1 MRRKLF
7 AVSTAVMGLLVAASP
22 TVAHHGF
29 AVEFDGSKCRDV
41 TGTLTGVDW
50 QNPHAYFHMDVK
62 DADGNVASWTFEML
76 SVSALKRGGTVRR
89 DFLDNVGKVANVRA
103 CPAKGSKY
111 RAAAET
117 LKLSDGRVRIVGMPV
132 EAGRGGSPP
141 GLTINP

>member
-1 MRRKLF
+1 MRPGVF
-7 AVSTAVMGLLVAASP
+7 AVLMAVLGLLVAAPP

-29 AVEFDGSKCRDV
+29 GVEFDGSKCTDI
-41 TGTLTGVDW
+41 TGTLTALDW

-62 DADGNVASWTFEML
+62 GADGNVASWTFEML
-76 SVSALKRGGTVRR
+76 SVTALKRGGTARQ
-89 DFLDNVGKVANVRA
+89 DFLSNIGKVANVRA

-117 LKLSDGRVRIVGMPV
+117 LRLSDGRVRIVGMPV

-141 GLTINP
+141 GLTVNP

>member
-1 MRRKLF
+1 MRHRLF
-7 AVSTAVMGLLVAASP
+7 GVSTAVLGLLVAAVP
-22 TVAHHGF
+22 AAAHHGF
-29 AVEFDGSKCRDV
+29 GVEFDGSKCTDI
-41 TGTLTGVDW
+41 TGTLTGLDW

-62 DADGNVASWTFEML
+62 GADGTVASWTFEML
-76 SVSALKRGGTVRR
+76 SVTALKRGGTVRQ
-89 DFLDNVGKVANVRA
+89 DFLSNIGKVANVRA

>member
-1 MRRKLF
+1 MRPRPF
-7 AVSTAVMGLLVAASP
+7 AISTALLGLLVA
-22 TVAHHGF
+22 TVPLAAHHGF
-29 AVEFDGSKCRDV
+29 GVEFDGSKCTDIA
-41 TGTLTGVDW
+41 GTLTSLDW

-62 DADGNVASWTFEML
+62 ATDGSVQAWTFEML
-76 SVSALKRGGTVRR
+76 SVTALKRGGTVRQ
-89 DFLDNVGKVANVRA
+89 DFLSNIGKVANVRA
-103 CPAKGSKY
+103 CPAKGSKF